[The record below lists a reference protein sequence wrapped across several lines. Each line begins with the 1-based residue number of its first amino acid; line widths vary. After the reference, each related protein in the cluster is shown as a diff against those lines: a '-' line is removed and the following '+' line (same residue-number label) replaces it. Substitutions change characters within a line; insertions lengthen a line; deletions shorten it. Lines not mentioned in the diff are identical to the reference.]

1 MFLSQNIILLI
12 GTVAATLTTAAFVP
26 QVIKTHKTKHTKD
39 LSLIMFV
46 LLSFG
51 LFLWIIYGFA
61 LGSFPVITAN
71 IITLGMSLYLLYL
84 KIKYG

>member
-1 MFLSQNIILLI
+1 MLLNENAVLI
-12 GTVAATLTTAAFVP
+12 VGSLAATLTTVAFVP
-26 QVIKTHKTKHTKD
+26 QVIKTHKAKHTKD

-46 LLSFG
+46 LLSLG
-51 LFLWIIYGFA
+51 LFLWIVYGFA
-61 LGSFPVITAN
+61 LWSFPVIIAN